1 MYYPLDEPESPNGGW
16 VGLSDITA
24 VGDGTFLVLER
35 DNQGG
40 PDMRI
45 KRIYKI
51 DLAGIDEVHP
61 LRKIGDGD
69 VIEKELVKDILEDMK
84 SGGGVGFE
92 KVEGMAYLDGD
103 VWIVSYIVLCLISY
117 MHILHT
123 LSLLHSTM
131 ITMVLRIVPVR
142 HSFSIWEMK
151 SMSRAHQQM
160 SLVLD

>member
-1 MYYPLDEPESPNGGW
+1 MVTRIFQRAWNEEENARLGIYNIEDESWKFVYYPLDEPESPNGGW

-51 DLAGIDEVHP
+51 DLSGLDEVHP
-61 LRKIGDGD
+61 LRKIGDGYI
-69 VIEKELVKDILEDMK
+69 VEKELVKDILGDMK
-84 SGGGVGFE
+84 AGGGVGFE

-103 VWIVSYIVLCLISY
+103 VWIVSCYIC
-117 MHILHT
+117 
-123 LSLLHSTM
+123 
-131 ITMVLRIVPVR
+131 
-142 HSFSIWEMK
+142 
-151 SMSRAHQQM
+151 SR
-160 SLVLD
+160 V